1 MFPVSRLAQ
10 LVLCVLQ
17 GGALVGLLACAPKV
31 VAPPAVTEAP
41 AAPVDLL
48 GPMPAVGP
56 EVPFA
61 LPTPEATKLS
71 NGAGVWVVAA
81 PSLPLVT
88 VTLSVPGGASV
99 DPKGKEGTAA
109 IGDRLLT
116 QGAGKLTARAFA
128 AAVEELGVQLDVD
141 TGRTASTITMSFTKD
156 KMGPALDLLADMVL
170 RPRLTTVDFMREKD
184 ILASDL
190 RMEQDEPVA
199 VATKQAWVQWFG
211 PGHPY
216 SRSPGGTVKGMEAV
230 TGKDAKAYHKLAWNA
245 AGATF
250 TVAGAV
256 TKDEITAALEPR
268 LGKPWKAGKAAL
280 VTLPAVPE
288 HKSEATAPI
297 VLVDKPGSSQTM
309 FYLVF
314 DGPAFGDPSLAPVKS
329 GTVVLGGTFTSRLN
343 GLLREK
349 RGYTYGVRA
358 GVQALPGAGV
368 RTITTRIRTDATGPA
383 LTDLVGEL
391 ASIRAGV
398 TPEEVTKARA
408 AYRQD
413 LVEAMESRAGM
424 AGIFAPYQRAGLDPG
439 ALAAELAAMQ
449 AVTPD
454 QVKGAMSAYDPAR
467 AVIVMV
473 GDKAVI
479 QEPLAKAGFDKIV
492 VVEPL

>member
-1 MFPVSRLAQ
+1 MFPLFPMSRLAQ
-10 LVLCVLQ
+10 L
-17 GGALVGLLACAPKV
+17 ALASVAVGLLACGPKV
-31 VAPPAVTEAP
+31 PVAPPPVAAP
-41 AAPVDLL
+41 VAAPVDLL
-48 GPMPAVGP
+48 GPRPAVGA

-61 LPTPEATKLS
+61 LPTPETTRLS
-71 NGAGVWVVAA
+71 NGAGVWVIPA
-81 PSLPLVT
+81 PTLPLVT
-88 VTLSVPGGASV
+88 VSLSVPGGSSV
-99 DPKGKEGTAA
+99 DAPGKEGTAA
-109 IGDRLLT
+109 MGDRLLT
-116 QGAGKLTARAFA
+116 QGAGKRDARAFA
-128 AAVEELGVQLDVD
+128 AAVEELGAQLDVD
-141 TGRTASTITMSFTKD
+141 TGRAASTITMSFTKD

-170 RPRLTTVDFMREKD
+170 RPRLTAVDFAREKG

-199 VATKQAWVQWFG
+199 VAAKQAWVQWFG
-211 PGHPY
+211 PAHPY
-216 SRSPGGTVKGMEAV
+216 SRSPGGTVKGMDAV
-230 TGKDAKAYHKLAWNA
+230 SWKDAKGYHKLAWNA
-245 AGATF
+245 AGAKF

-256 TKDEITAALEPR
+256 TKDELVAALEPR
-268 LGKPWKAGKAAL
+268 FGAPWKAGKAA
-280 VTLPAVPE
+280 VATLPPVPVHE
-288 HKSEATAPI
+288 SAPI

-343 GLLREK
+343 ALLREK

-368 RTITTRIRTDATGPA
+368 RTITTRIRTDATAPA
-383 LTDLVGEL
+383 MTDLMGEL
-391 ASIRAGV
+391 TAIRAGV

-424 AGIFAPYQRAGLDPG
+424 AGTFAPYHSAGLDAG
-439 ALAAELAAMQ
+439 TLAVELGAMQ

-454 QVKGAMSAYDPAR
+454 QVKAAMSAYDPTK
-467 AVIVMV
+467 AVIVLV